1 VGVCLRFAQTNINA
15 TKLKIIKIY
24 SSYHCPAFGR
34 PTYFGRPTSESF
46 GRPMYFGRPTYTTEG
61 CALHVQSL
69 CKNLGRPTCFGRP
82 TLRTSV
88 TFRTSDTPLCTWVPP
103 LTESLQNYRTSVLFR
118 TSDTSDVRSTS
129 DVRHPV
135 HDKLSLVTEELQIG
149 QTSVGF
155 RTSEVSDVRTPSD
168 VRQLLSCQLRVPL
181 SVTFRMSEPH
191 RTSDSWRLRTSEP
204 YRTSDTCLTYCSNG
218 HLWAWAINTPSH
230 PLVRVDHF
238 ILFSQ
243 EHQVLP
249 LTLSHTKS
257 QIPERFLR
265 VPTGSS
271 TP

>member
-1 VGVCLRFAQTNINA
+1 MSD
-15 TKLKIIKIY
+15 IY
-24 SSYHCPAFGR
+24 CCRVYS
-34 PTYFGRPTSESF
+34 TS
-46 GRPMYFGRPTYTTEG
+46 TE
-61 CALHVQSL
+61 
-69 CKNLGRPTCFGRP
+69 
-82 TLRTSV
+82 
-88 TFRTSDTPLCTWVPP
+88 PLQKP
-103 LTESLQNYRTSVLFR
+103 RTSVLFR
-118 TSDTSDVRSTS
+118 TSDTSDVRNIS
-129 DVRHPV
+129 DVRHTIMLLGSFPCREV
-135 HDKLSLVTEELQIG
+135 AKLSDVHPVSDVRHLAHNNLHLVTEELQIG

-168 VRQLLSCQLRVPL
+168 VRQLLSCQLRVLL

-218 HLWAWAINTPSH
+218 HLWAWTINTPSH
-230 PLVRVDHF
+230 PLMRVDHF

-271 TP
+271 TQ